1 MSTDQLSTDQL
12 SNDLGTFHWLL
23 ERFVSDTAG
32 VTEAIAVSSDGF
44 LLASSR
50 GSTRESAEQLAAVT
64 AGIASLTNGAA
75 DLFGMGAVEQV
86 LIEMTNG
93 HLFTSSIS
101 DGSVLAVLTDR
112 RADLG
117 LVGYEMA
124 LMIDRVGAVLTPEL
138 VDHLKNALTA

>member
-1 MSTDQLSTDQL
+1 MSTDQL

-23 ERFVSDTAG
+23 ERFVADTAG
-32 VTEAIAVSSDGF
+32 VGEAIAVSSDGF
-44 LLASSR
+44 LLASSQ

-75 DLFGMGAVEQV
+75 DLFSMGAVQQV

-101 DGSVLAVLTDR
+101 DGSVLAVLADK

-124 LMIDRVGAVLTPEL
+124 LLIDRVGAVLTPAL
-138 VDHLKNALTA
+138 VHHLKNAITA